1 MEQGHHTES
10 ISRVHSQINT
20 SATAEW
26 ADWTKDEKIGTDEP
40 DNYAQVTGM
49 ILPDTIMSQKVLN
62 KDYENTLRQNGIDPG
77 TFDERDEII
86 EYLGGTH
93 SGFYFKYDFKT
104 KKWIRRRPWIGTIA
118 GHGPAQ
124 CERSSSTTVSTAAA
138 TATHIAPANWNE
150 RNAATNQTA
159 GSSELGKITLIS
171 KKLKFRV

>member
-10 ISRVHSQINT
+10 ISRIHSQINT
-20 SATAEW
+20 SAAAEW

-49 ILPDTIMSQKVLN
+49 ILLDTIMSQTTHD

-93 SGFYFKYDFKT
+93 SGFLF
-104 KKWIRRRPWIGTIA
+104 
-118 GHGPAQ
+118 
-124 CERSSSTTVSTAAA
+124 
-138 TATHIAPANWNE
+138 
-150 RNAATNQTA
+150 
-159 GSSELGKITLIS
+159 
-171 KKLKFRV
+171 